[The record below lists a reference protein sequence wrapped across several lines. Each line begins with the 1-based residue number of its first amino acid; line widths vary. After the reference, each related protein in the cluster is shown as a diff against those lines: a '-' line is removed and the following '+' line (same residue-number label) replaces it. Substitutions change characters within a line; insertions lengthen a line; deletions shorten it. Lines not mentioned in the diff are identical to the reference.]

1 MSISLGELA
10 VRFGCELHGDP
21 GTRVDSVAALG
32 RAHPGA
38 VSFLANPRHR
48 RELPN
53 TRATAV
59 VLDESSVAH
68 CPTAALVA
76 VNPHATYARIA
87 ALLYPRPAA
96 GAAPPAPPAAAFG
109 ARACSTVRMA
119 GVMSMEGV
127 A

>member
-10 VRFGCELHGDP
+10 VRFGCALHGDP
-21 GTRVDSVAALG
+21 GRRVDSVAALEH
-32 RAHPGA
+32 AHPGA

-76 VNPHATYARIA
+76 ANPHATYARIA

-96 GAAPPAPPAAAFG
+96 AP
-109 ARACSTVRMA
+109 
-119 GVMSMEGV
+119 GVHPSAV
-127 A
+127 